1 MKASEVLKL
10 LDISR
15 VTLWSYVKN
24 GKIKVTMKHNG
35 YYDYDEESVYKLA
48 NITGR
53 KNIIYGRVST
63 YKQKK
68 DLDRQIILIKKYCEK
83 KNITINNIYSEIH
96 SGIDME
102 RPEFS
107 KLLDSVF
114 KYEIDTVYISN
125 KDRLTRLSFITLE
138 KIFDKF
144 GTKIIIVNKRD
155 RKDDNDIFEELI
167 SIMHYFSTKMYSNRR
182 KKRIEL
188 MKSNVE
194 LELES

>member
-1 MKASEVLKL
+1 
-10 LDISR
+10 
-15 VTLWSYVKN
+15 
-24 GKIKVTMKHNG
+24 
-35 YYDYDEESVYKLA
+35 
-48 NITGR
+48 
-53 KNIIYGRVST
+53 
-63 YKQKK
+63 
-68 DLDRQIILIKKYCEK
+68 
-83 KNITINNIYSEIH
+83 
-96 SGIDME
+96 ME

>member
-83 KNITINNIYSEIH
+83 KILPSIIFIQ
-96 SGIDME
+96 
-102 RPEFS
+102 
-107 KLLDSVF
+107 
-114 KYEIDTVYISN
+114 KYILVLIWN
-125 KDRLTRLSFITLE
+125 AQSFQ
-138 KIFDKF
+138 
-144 GTKIIIVNKRD
+144 N
-155 RKDDNDIFEELI
+155 
-167 SIMHYFSTKMYSNRR
+167 Y
-182 KKRIEL
+182 
-188 MKSNVE
+188 
-194 LELES
+194 